1 LIDKSTT
8 ENNLLDYYDIVNQSG
23 RRIPIDKFMDMLS
36 EMKNEEG
43 VIVIMQ
49 KDEDGRFLNPER
61 RLISKVCKGLN
72 ITRKKFKRE
81 IKHNPDFKK
90 EVEYQFE
97 RVLSGKI

>member
-1 LIDKSTT
+1 
-8 ENNLLDYYDIVNQSG
+8 
-23 RRIPIDKFMDMLS
+23 
-36 EMKNEEG
+36 
-43 VIVIMQ
+43 MQ